1 LKREINTKIA
11 DYLRVINFT
20 ALLLFT
26 FTSCKEEKKESVKA
40 AVPRPV
46 EVNAVIAQPRML
58 ENKIFSTGNILA
70 NEEVEI
76 RAEIPGR
83 VVSINFQEG
92 SVVKKGDLLVQIND
106 NELQAELKKLLL
118 DETLAEEDVFRK
130 EKLLELKAVSQEELD
145 ISTSKLGVIQA
156 EIELVRA
163 RLEKTGIFAPF
174 GGRIGLRYVSPGGYI
189 SSSMLIARMQ
199 QTDPVKIEFNVP
211 EKYNTGIKTGMEV
224 YFSVAGSD
232 SLFTGQIYAVEPRI
246 DPSTRAFTVRARCRN
261 AEGIL
266 TPGAFAKVNII
277 LERISDAIV
286 LPSDAFIPDIRGE
299 KVMVVRNGKAV
310 TAYVTTG
317 IRTES
322 EVQIVKGL
330 NPMDTVILSGL
341 LQVRDQMSVKP
352 RIAGK
357 N

>member
-1 LKREINTKIA
+1 MKLKTAINLPI
-11 DYLRVINFT
+11 LT
-20 ALLLFT
+20 ASGILIIT
-26 FTSCKEEKKESVKA
+26 FLISCKEKKDSFQA
-40 AVPRPV
+40 AAPKPV
-46 EVNAVIAQPRML
+46 EVNAVIAEPRML

-92 SVVKKGDLLVQIND
+92 SMVKKGDLLVKIND
-106 NELQAELKKLLL
+106 SELQAELKKLLL
-118 DETLAEEDVFRK
+118 DEKLAADDVFRK

-145 ISTSKLGVIQA
+145 ISSSKLGVIRA

-163 RLEKTGIFAPF
+163 RLDKTGIYAPF

-199 QTDPVKIEFNVP
+199 QTDPVKVEFNVP
-211 EKYNTGIKTGMEV
+211 EKYSAGIKTGMEV
-224 YFSVAGSD
+224 QFSVAGSD
-232 SLFTGQIYAVEPRI
+232 SLFSGQVYAIEPRI
-246 DPSTRAFTVRARCRN
+246 DPSTRAFTVRARCQN
-261 AEGIL
+261 PGGIL

-277 LERISDAIV
+277 LEKITDALV

-299 KVMVVRNGKAV
+299 KVMVVKNGKAV

-322 EVQIVKGL
+322 EVQIVQGL

-341 LQVRDQMSVKP
+341 LQVREQMSVKP